1 MRGFRGDIEVIVLRA
16 GDVIDRQ
23 HTRNIVTLL
32 GRTELA
38 DLLRG
43 EGDPAMFLA
52 VGTGSRTPAVGDT
65 ALVNEVYRDGI
76 TSAAVSSGAL
86 TVSHFLP
93 SQAATGHTLREVG
106 LWTAASGGSLLARAL
121 LDRTITKTDRITA
134 SITWVI
140 RFSSS

>member
-1 MRGFRGDIEVIVLRA
+1 MTGNIEIIVLEDDLIKGHQRM
-16 GDVIDRQ
+16 
-23 HTRNIVTLL
+23 RNIVTLL

-43 EGDPAMFLA
+43 QGDPAMYLA
-52 VGTGSRTPAVGDT
+52 VGTGSRAPAAADT
-65 ALVNEVYRDGI
+65 ALQTEVYRDQV
-76 TSAAVSSGAL
+76 TDMSAASGEL
-86 TVSHFLP
+86 TISHFLP
-93 SQAATGHTLREVG
+93 GVAAVGHTLREVG